1 MPNSKI
7 HKDPFYKSGTPW
19 IWLNAGAVTISVIM
33 VAGVRAR
40 IAMRGLGHFWP
51 KTVYE
56 IEYLNNDEKV
66 QIIGERVESEEVLR
80 QRIIDSGIKIEKSS
94 IERF

>member
-1 MPNSKI
+1 MKTTA
-7 HKDPFYKSGTPW
+7 KEWAKSGSPW

-33 VAGVRAR
+33 VAGLLAL

-80 QRIIDSGIKIEKSS
+80 QRIIDSKYSS
-94 IERF
+94 AH